1 VNEEK
6 SMRIVLSIPAC
17 YLSGVSIVAFACSAA
32 FACPAVALTAPA
44 PAADS
49 SVIGTAGAAAAS
61 EQSSAEERDGQHDF
75 DFLLG
80 TWKVHLRQMT
90 NPLAGSPHWVEMDGI
105 NTTKTIW
112 NGKANYDEVVFD
124 APSGHKESMT
134 LRLYNPQTHQW
145 NLWWA
150 SRKDGA
156 MQAPPMAGAFKDGR
170 GEFYD
175 GEMFHDKA
183 IYVRDVWSEI
193 TPTSAHFEQSFSAD
207 GGKTWEANWIAT
219 LTRTGS

>member
-1 VNEEK
+1 
-6 SMRIVLSIPAC
+6 MRIVASVPAC
-17 YLSGVSIVAFACSAA
+17 FLSGVSIFAFACGT
-32 FACPAVALTAPA
+32 AVA
-44 PAADS
+44 
-49 SVIGTAGAAAAS
+49 GTGATPVDTSIVATVGVHAAAGQA
-61 EQSSAEERDGQHDF
+61 SAEERDGQHDF

-80 TWKVHLRQMT
+80 TWKVHLKQMT
-90 NPLAGSPHWVEMDGI
+90 NPLAGSPHWVEMDGV
-105 NTTKTIW
+105 NTTHVIW

-124 APSGHKESMT
+124 APSGRKESMT
-134 LRLYNPQTHQW
+134 LRLYNPQTHRW

-150 SRKDGA
+150 SSMDGV
-156 MQAPPMAGAFKDGR
+156 MEGPPMAGAFKDGR

-175 GEMFHDKA
+175 GEVFHGKA

-193 TPTSAHFEQSFSAD
+193 TPNSARFEQSFSAD